1 MKIDLDET
9 SPANGAATD
18 LPGFR
23 AAMAER
29 FGLLFE
35 AEDEPWLRHRLSLAS
50 GNGPLEDDVLARQV
64 RGNAGAADRLV
75 AAVAPAASA
84 FCGTDPVIRALP
96 VIAASV
102 PRPVGVPLMV
112 WSLGCGTGAEGY
124 SALFALLDG
133 GAPLADVRLY
143 GVDLVE
149 SALEHARA
157 GVYEARELG
166 GGVPVAWADGHLV
179 PTKGT
184 WRVRDGGREAARWVR
199 ANLREPLPAMP
210 RPHIVLC
217 RDVLGW
223 LDEETRRQ
231 ALASVAER
239 LEDQGVLIVSPSESE
254 LVQGPFEPL
263 VEAGPG
269 AFRRAARGA

>member
-1 MKIDLDET
+1 MIDPPAIASLPNAAIDL
-9 SPANGAATD
+9 PV
-18 LPGFR
+18 FR
-23 AAMAER
+23 DAVAER

-35 AEDEPWLRHRLSLAS
+35 AEDEPWLRHRLALAL
-50 GNGPLEDDVLARQV
+50 GGAPLEDEALARQV
-64 RGNAGAADRLV
+64 RGNAGAADRLA

-96 VIAASV
+96 AIAASV
-102 PRPVGVPLMV
+102 PRPLGVPLMV

-133 GAPLADVRLY
+133 GAPLAEVRVY

-149 SALEHARA
+149 CALEHARA
-157 GVYEARELG
+157 GVYGARELA
-166 GGVPVAWADGHLV
+166 GGVPVAWTDGHLV
-179 PTKGT
+179 PAHGS
-184 WRVRDGGREAARWVR
+184 WRVRDGAREAARWVR

-210 RPHIVLC
+210 RPHLVLC

-223 LDEETRRQ
+223 LGEETRRQ

-239 LEDQGVLIVSPSESE
+239 LVDQGVLIVGSSEAE
-254 LVQGPFEPL
+254 LVNGPFEPMG
-263 VEAGPG
+263 EPG
-269 AFRRAARGA
+269 AAVFRRATRGG